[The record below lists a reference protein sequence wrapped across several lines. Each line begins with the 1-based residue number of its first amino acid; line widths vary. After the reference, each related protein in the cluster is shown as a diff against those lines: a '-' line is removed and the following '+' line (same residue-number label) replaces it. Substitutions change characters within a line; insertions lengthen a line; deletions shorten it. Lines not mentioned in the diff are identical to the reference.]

1 MLDQFA
7 RQDRWWLDPGEIHR
21 ERHLRRFRT
30 SEERRSC
37 LVEVKYQRQVDERD
51 ARTLI
56 GEGGGVLVNRAF
68 DGDFAE
74 GAVCALPAA
83 DALVLLDGPALAPVR
98 R

>member
-30 SEERRSC
+30 SEERRPR
-37 LVEVKYQRQVDERD
+37 LVEVKYQRQVGDRD

-56 GEGGGVLVNRAF
+56 GEGGIPISRAL